1 MNSKE
6 LRKKA
11 HKILVKHLTDTY
23 YLSAKLGLKLGIE
36 CITLKGKDDIQGMNF
51 DEEYVILKDSDV
63 EAVINEIRVEFC
75 EVHLDELTEKQVKK
89 LEKEIIFGS
98 YYLADYENSFGV
110 APQEVSNYADGY
122 LETKEDPEEY
132 GDYKTFYDYIQS
144 VERID

>member
-11 HKILVKHLTDTY
+11 HKILVKHGFDTY

-75 EVHLDELTEKQVKK
+75 EVHLDELTEKQVEK
-89 LEKEIIFGS
+89 LEKEIVFGS
-98 YYLADYENSFGV
+98 CYLADYENSFGV
-110 APQEVSNYADGY
+110 TPQEVSNYADGY

-132 GDYKTFYDYIQS
+132 GDYKTFYDYICS